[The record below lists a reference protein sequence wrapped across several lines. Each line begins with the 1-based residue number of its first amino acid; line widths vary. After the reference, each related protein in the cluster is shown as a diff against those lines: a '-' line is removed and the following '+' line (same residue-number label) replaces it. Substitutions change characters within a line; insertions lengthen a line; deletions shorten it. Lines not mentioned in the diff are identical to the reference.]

1 MPTTIEELEA
11 SIQEYTA
18 EANSILSLNRN
29 VLEEYEHR
37 QCEVIS
43 NRNFH
48 VYYLHLYL
56 FHSFWFP

>member
-43 NRNFH
+43 N
-48 VYYLHLYL
+48 
-56 FHSFWFP
+56 